1 MPIKKADII
10 KWRSEGSSNTF
21 VGHRAENSFD
31 LSKIRNHNEV
41 RDDIVFHLIY
51 LYILSRYCVSFIKEY
66 P

>member
-1 MPIKKADII
+1 MPIKKAGII

-41 RDDIVFHLIY
+41 LEMI
-51 LYILSRYCVSFIKEY
+51 
-66 P
+66 

>member
-31 LSKIRNHNEV
+31 LSKMRNHNDVLEM
-41 RDDIVFHLIY
+41 I
-51 LYILSRYCVSFIKEY
+51 
-66 P
+66 